1 MSSENYLRTETVHI
15 DEVSC
20 NATSTVQW
28 FAENKNKKGNATHP
42 ITHNNKL
49 SLHICGKEGFAAIAK
64 DIQEAKDSIDLV
76 CWGFDPGM
84 ELARNGYNWP
94 RAETYGDLLIAAGRR
109 GVQVRLLVWYSYSG
123 GKIQKHMPGHTHG
136 TSPWRTQDS
145 DMEVQQIG
153 AKGSVQLI
161 HEHAELNRHKKEWNI
176 SGYKLAAMAREEYC
190 CSWYKAAFA
199 GRLQGISIRTR
210 DGNAGRIAD
219 ALGHETR
226 KPDNVEYGLLTGGG
240 THHQKPILIDFA
252 YDSGKKA
259 VGYVMGLNSLTD
271 YWDTPEHCVENPL
284 REQGAAKTK
293 KEHAEGIGGFF
304 DFETLKPFRDY
315 ACRIDGGRALIP
327 LHENFERAW
336 ARAGGDTKA
345 DQYVCDKPPSALL
358 RTASSGDSTVQIVRT
373 QPEEDD
379 FTIKEIYFNAA
390 RVAAGGTGYLYME
403 NQYFQYQDWA
413 EHLRKV
419 RGDVIAGWNRNCGK
433 IGKSIEDLPVMHV
446 FVVIPAPEKKQM
458 VPRTYD
464 TLATLGQ
471 QGGMTGQV
479 KMIEEANEKKQ
490 ARIQGTA
497 STQSFFT
504 GIADRVTSVPQA
516 LTDVI
521 PTANAINKPS
531 TLVLEKKFGL
541 KVCVAVLN
549 ACEFN
554 QERRQWRYREI
565 YIHSKLLLIDDGFF
579 TLGSANLNQRSMA
592 VDSEINLATNDPR
605 HASALRKRI
614 WSQLTESQ
622 FIEEQLKGKKYDG
635 GNATPLEIED
645 TFINWVKLMKENK
658 DRQKAPPTN
667 PVDKQMQGLIVPL
680 DDGRSSIIRFG

>member
-1 MSSENYLRTETVHI
+1 MGSENYLRTETVHI
-15 DEVSC
+15 DEASC
-20 NATSTVQW
+20 NATSTIQW

-84 ELARNGYNWP
+84 ELVRNGYNWP
-94 RAETYGDLLIAAGRR
+94 RAETYGDLLIAAGGR

-123 GKIQKHMPGHTHG
+123 GKLQKHMPGHTHG
-136 TSPWRTQDS
+136 TSPWRIQDS
-145 DMEVQQIG
+145 DMEVHQLH
-153 AKGSVQLI
+153 AKRSLQMI
-161 HEHAELNRHKKEWNI
+161 YEHARDNRHKKEWNL
-176 SGYKLAAMAREEYC
+176 SGDKFAAMAREEYC

-199 GRLQGISIRTR
+199 GRLQGITIRTR
-210 DGNAGRIAD
+210 DGDSSSIEDSLR
-219 ALGHETR
+219 LETR
-226 KPDNVEYGLLTGGG
+226 KPDAVENKLLTYGG

-252 YDSGKKA
+252 YDDGKKA

-293 KEHAEGIGGFF
+293 KEHAQGVDGEF
-304 DFETLKPFRDY
+304 DFETLKPYRDY

-336 ARAGGDTKA
+336 ARAGGDAKA
-345 DQYVCDKPPSALL
+345 KSYVCGNPPAALL
-358 RTASSGDSTVQIVRT
+358 RKAAPGDSTVQIVRT

-379 FTIKEIYFNAA
+379 FTIRDIYFNAT
-390 RVAAGGTGYLYME
+390 RVAAVGTGYLYME

-413 EHLRKV
+413 EHLLAIRKK
-419 RGDVIAGWNRNCGK
+419 VIAGWKRSCAK
-433 IGKSIEDLPVMHV
+433 IGKDIEDLPVMHV
-446 FVVIPAPEKKQM
+446 FVVIPAPERAEM

-471 QGGMTGQV
+471 HDGMTGQA
-479 KMIEEANEKKQ
+479 KMIEEANEREK
-490 ARIQGTA
+490 ARAHGTA
-497 STQSFFT
+497 SKQPFLRNV
-504 GIADRVTSVPQA
+504 ADRVTGVSQA

-521 PTANAINKPS
+521 PTANRIDKPS
-531 TLVLEKKFGL
+531 ELILKKTFGL
-541 KVCVAVLN
+541 RVCVAVLN
-549 ACEFN
+549 ACELDKA
-554 QERRQWRYREI
+554 RCQWRYREI
-565 YIHSKLLLIDDGFF
+565 YIHSKLLLVDDGFF
-579 TLGSANLNQRSMA
+579 TLGSANLNQRSMV

-605 HASALRKRI
+605 HATALRKRI

-622 FIEEQLKGKKYDG
+622 LPPHKKFDG
-635 GNATPLEIED
+635 GNATPQEIKE
-645 TFINWVKLMKENK
+645 TFNEWVKLMKVNK
-658 DRQKAPPTN
+658 AKQKAKSIDTAK
-667 PVDKQMQGLIVPL
+667 KQMDGFIVPL
-680 DDGRSSIIRFG
+680 DDGRSSTIRFG